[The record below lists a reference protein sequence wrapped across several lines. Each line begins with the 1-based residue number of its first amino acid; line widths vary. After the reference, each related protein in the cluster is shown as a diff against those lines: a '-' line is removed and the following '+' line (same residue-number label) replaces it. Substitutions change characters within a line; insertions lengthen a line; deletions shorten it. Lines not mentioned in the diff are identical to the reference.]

1 VTQNTLLIGL
11 VKTTSLNL
19 RKVKCGTRRYTESV
33 SETTLL
39 SLSKVKYS
47 ISVVEVTLLDLST
60 VKYGISM
67 VDITLLKLSKVNSYN
82 MVSDHFT

>member
-1 VTQNTLLIGL
+1 VVQEGIL
-11 VKTTSLNL
+11 K
-19 RKVKCGTRRYTESV
+19 SV